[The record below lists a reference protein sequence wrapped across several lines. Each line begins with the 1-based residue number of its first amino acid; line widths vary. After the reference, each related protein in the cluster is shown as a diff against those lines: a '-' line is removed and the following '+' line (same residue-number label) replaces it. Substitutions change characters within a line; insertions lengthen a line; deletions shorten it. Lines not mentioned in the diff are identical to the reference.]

1 MSEYWNAYFSFI
13 NDKPATVVLDMEV
26 TEEVNIEDYPTIVCI
41 KLQLKNPDE
50 RGFPSKHELEVLEK
64 VNKDIE
70 KRINLKLYLNVGR
83 VTTDGFR
90 ELVYYTSEQDPK
102 MLIEVAEQII
112 EANDY
117 EFEMY
122 GMDEEELWEYYFEFL
137 YPNQYH
143 LQHISNAELIEQ
155 LQRSG
160 DKLKLPRKVE
170 HFILFNDEIKIKE
183 FISEIAKEGFNF
195 EGKYSNNDEDLDEE
209 YEFTVRI
216 SRLDHVDLDS
226 IDELTDYLIEASEH
240 FGGNYDGWET
250 LVIKDKH

>member
-13 NDKPATVVLDMEV
+13 NDKPATVVLDMAI
-26 TEEVNIEDYPTIVCI
+26 TEEANIEDYPTIVCI
-41 KLQLKNPDE
+41 KLQIKNPDE
-50 RGFPSKHELEVLEK
+50 RGFPSKHELNVLEK
-64 VNKDIE
+64 VNKDID
-70 KRINLKLYLNVGR
+70 KRINPKLYLNVGR

-102 MLIEVAEQII
+102 MLIEVADQII

-117 EFEMY
+117 DFEMY

-155 LQRSG
+155 LQKSG
-160 DKLKLPRKVE
+160 DKLKLTRKVE
-170 HFILFNDEIKIKE
+170 HFILFNDETKINE
-183 FISEIAKEGFNF
+183 FINEIAKEGFKF
-195 EGKYSNNDEDLDEE
+195 EEKYSNIDEDLDED

-216 SRLDHVDLDS
+216 SRIDHVDLDS
-226 IDELTDYLIEASEH
+226 IDELTDFLIETSEH
-240 FGGNYDGWET
+240 FSGNYDGWET
-250 LVIKDKH
+250 LVIKE